1 MKDRVKSADKF
12 YNYLGLATRAGQVVS
27 GEYAVEGAV
36 RRGKVVL
43 LIIAVDASE
52 NTRRKFSSLAR
63 NHNVKAI
70 VAGEKDVLGQAM
82 GKPSRAI
89 VGLTDRSF
97 ANVIQESLRESVQEN
112 N

>member
-43 LIIAVDASE
+43 LIIAADASE
-52 NTRRKFSSLAR
+52 NTL
-63 NHNVKAI
+63 
-70 VAGEKDVLGQAM
+70 
-82 GKPSRAI
+82 
-89 VGLTDRSF
+89 
-97 ANVIQESLRESVQEN
+97 
-112 N
+112 